1 MATIDNFLTLS
12 KVTFQL
18 TLEEIKT
25 SREMMAYWNDCAK
38 AAKKLKVTVKGPMG
52 DNVIGFDKTVR
63 GANNLK
69 SILSA
74 YTVLQHKSL

>member
-18 TLEEIKT
+18 TLKEIKT
-25 SREMMAYWNDCAK
+25 SREVLAYWNECAK

-52 DNVIGFDKTVR
+52 DKVIGFDKTMR
-63 GANNLK
+63 GSNNLE
-69 SILSA
+69 SIMSA
-74 YTVLQHKSL
+74 YTALQHRGL